1 MDKKTVLETIKKL
14 RESQKKRN
22 FSQSVDLIVNLRD
35 LDLKKPEEQV
45 DFYVTLHHPTGK
57 KKKICALV
65 GPELMDE
72 AKANCDKAIMSDD
85 FDTYAKDK
93 KLTKKLAAEFDF
105 FIAQANIMPKV
116 AAAFGKILGSRG
128 RMPNPKAGCVVPPK
142 TLLKPLYERLQN
154 TTRVSAKLSPMVQVF
169 VGKETLK
176 DEELA
181 DNILDILSQLESKL
195 IQGKNNIRNA
205 FVKFTMSKSE
215 KLM

>member
-1 MDKKTVLETIKKL
+1 MEKKTVLEALKTL

-22 FSQSVDLIVNLRD
+22 FSQSADLIVNLRD

-45 DFYVTLHHPTGK
+45 DIFAVLHHHTGK

-72 AKANCDKAIMSDD
+72 AKANCDKAIMVDD

-93 KLTKKLAAEFDF
+93 KLTKNLARQFDF

-142 TLLKPLYERLQN
+142 TALKPLYEKLQN
-154 TTRVSAKLSPMVQVF
+154 TTRISAKLSPMIQVF
-169 VGKETLK
+169 VGKDTLK
-176 DEELA
+176 DEEIA
-181 DNILDILSQLESKL
+181 DNIIDIVTQLEAKL
-195 IQGKNNIRNA
+195 PKGKNNIRNA
-205 FVKFTMSKSE
+205 FVKFTMSKAE
-215 KLM
+215 KLV